1 MIKPSHFV
9 KFPGST
15 PHFRETI
22 GGNDAEA
29 RSSRS
34 KRSQKF
40 ETVEEVLLPQ
50 AHHEFLLWG
59 GCNNEAKSRMGCDVE
74 TDDMLRIK
82 LREAETNEEI
92 FTSVP
97 WIRGFNIKEPI
108 YAKLCH
114 EFIQLM
120 NLMNFHG
127 DWDCI
132 MLMSLRRMD
141 LMCIFKEA
149 CVVMSFLTP
158 QEYWLSISREENL
171 GLLRSHTSNIR
182 SLILRV
188 INKMI
193 TCGSCQRT
201 TGYDKIQKNDLR
213 LLSMFNAKH
222 QNGYAN
228 VVWLI
233 TRWMKRK
240 ASGTQKESQICCGQ
254 FIKKI
259 ARKAR
264 VLTNVVLRS
273 LSALIYCRDLVTTTE
288 RVDRL

>member
-1 MIKPSHFV
+1 MLKPNHQDPNALKNLKPWKKCFFHKLTMNSCY
-9 KFPGST
+9 
-15 PHFRETI
+15 REVATM
-22 GGNDAEA
+22 
-29 RSSRS
+29 R
-34 KRSQKF
+34 
-40 ETVEEVLLPQ
+40 
-50 AHHEFLLWG
+50 
-59 GCNNEAKSRMGCDVE
+59 KSLE

-82 LREAETNEEI
+82 LREAETNKEI
-92 FTSVP
+92 FTSDP
-97 WIRGFNIKEPI
+97 MDKR
-108 YAKLCH
+108 
-114 EFIQLM
+114 
-120 NLMNFHG
+120 

-132 MLMSLRRMD
+132 MLISLRRLD

-149 CVVMSFLTP
+149 CVVMSILTP

-193 TCGSCQRT
+193 TYGSCQRT

-240 ASGTQKESQICCGQ
+240 AAGTQKESQICYGQ